1 MKKLVPNT
9 FPMADCK
16 IVAQIPSNK
25 PGRIQT
31 NQWLK
36 KQCGIYAAGG
46 DFFENKIQL
55 SGVQGQAL
63 QEKWKNI
70 GYLPEWDLRPDHPS
84 GSFFL

>member
-1 MKKLVPNT
+1 
-9 FPMADCK
+9 MADCK

-31 NQWLK
+31 NQRLK
-36 KQCGIYAAGG
+36 SNAA
-46 DFFENKIQL
+46 FTPLEVILFENNIQL
-55 SGVQGQAL
+55 FGIQGQAL